1 MTLARSL
8 LKTVAPIVAGAT
20 AGVVVVLFA
29 GARSPGSA
37 AASAPTVAT
46 SPRLPPVA
54 VSADSLLLSQ
64 RVASLESRMGELSS
78 APPGVAAP
86 TPAPSH
92 PIEERE
98 ERTRLALDEHA
109 KLLLQHSAARRDP
122 AWAARKEEDIGT
134 KLGALAETLGRPFS
148 VEAVDCRSST
158 CVAKLVW
165 PNEGAA
171 RANLRSLLEGSADV
185 SCAREIAFPPGENAR
200 SYTASF
206 YLDCAPVAP
215 PG

>member
-1 MTLARSL
+1 MTLLRSFS
-8 LKTVAPIVAGAT
+8 KTVGPIVAGAA
-20 AGVVVVLFA
+20 AGVVVVLLA
-29 GARSPGSA
+29 GSRGEGTAPAPA
-37 AASAPTVAT
+37 ALA

-54 VSADSLLLSQ
+54 VSVTPDRLLLSE
-64 RVASLESRMGELSS
+64 RIASLETRVGELSS
-78 APPGVAAP
+78 APVVPAPAPVPAP
-86 TPAPSH
+86 TLGA
-92 PIEERE
+92 ERE
-98 ERTRLALDEHA
+98 ERARLAFDEHA
-109 KLLLQHSAARRDP
+109 RLLLQHSAAPRDP
-122 AWAARKEEDIGT
+122 AWAARKEEDIGA

-148 VEAVDCRSST
+148 VQAVECRSST

-185 SCAREIAFPPGENAR
+185 SCAREIAFPPGEDER